1 MYVHP
6 ISSIIPAGGV
16 YVVVFYNIFF
26 THTEFMIKGLLTCSY
41 LLSSYVIIHNKIC
54 LKQTKICSVNQEKI
68 EVAFVIE
75 TVSCVAVFV
84 QIRTTRCVGRL
95 PRFDVY
101 LHTECAM
108 L

>member
-1 MYVHP
+1 
-6 ISSIIPAGGV
+6 
-16 YVVVFYNIFF
+16 
-26 THTEFMIKGLLTCSY
+26 MIKGLLTCSY

-54 LKQTKICSVNQEKI
+54 LKQTKICSVTQEKI